1 VVEDFDCARVN
12 PDWDALR
19 VDALVLILMVTVV
32 DVGVLGVE
40 MLGVPEARLDG
51 GPVFDGDR
59 LAAHRDYEGEDEFGH
74 FVLFSET
81 IITKRRLEC

>member
-1 VVEDFDCARVN
+1 MVEDFDSARVN
-12 PDWDALR
+12 PDRDALR
-19 VDALVLILMVTVV
+19 VDALVLIMVTVV
-32 DVGVLGVE
+32 NVVVLLVQ
-40 MLGVPEARLDG
+40 LLCVPEARLDG
-51 GPVFDGDR
+51 GPVFYGDR